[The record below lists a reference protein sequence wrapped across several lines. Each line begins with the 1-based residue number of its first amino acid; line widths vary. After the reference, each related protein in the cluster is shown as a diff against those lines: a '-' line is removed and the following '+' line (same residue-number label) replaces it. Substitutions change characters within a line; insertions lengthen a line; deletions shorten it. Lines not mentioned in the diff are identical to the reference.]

1 MGEGGMGRQR
11 GCKSSKTF
19 YVVWN
24 QAAQARQ
31 YMRDR
36 IVCTEIA
43 VTDDTVHPV
52 GKDEGTSK

>member
-1 MGEGGMGRQR
+1 MLKWGKEEWGG
-11 GCKSSKTF
+11 KSSKTF
-19 YVVWN
+19 CVVWN